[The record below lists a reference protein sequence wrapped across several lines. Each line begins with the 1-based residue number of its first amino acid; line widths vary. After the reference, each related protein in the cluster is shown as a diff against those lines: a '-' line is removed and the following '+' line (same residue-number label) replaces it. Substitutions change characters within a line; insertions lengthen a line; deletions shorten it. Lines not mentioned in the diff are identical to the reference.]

1 MIEFIK
7 SIDLTLLDLINGAG
21 RPFLDSIMIF
31 LSAKFVWIPLY
42 LYLIFLLYAQYGKR
56 FWIPLLFIVISLTLS
71 DQFTSS
77 FMKPY
82 FQRLRPCLDQSLA
95 IVVEIV
101 KGCGGK
107 YGFASSHAANT
118 MGLAV
123 FYLMLLKTK
132 KKILAYA
139 IFTWALMVGYSRA
152 YLGVHYPGDVIVGFL
167 VGGFFGYLCY
177 QLHSLVIKKLGNSLT

>member
-7 SIDLTLLDLINGAG
+7 SIDLILLDLINGTG
-21 RPFLDSIMIF
+21 RPILDPIMIF

-56 FWIPLLFIVISLTLS
+56 FWIPLLFILISLILS

-95 IVVEIV
+95 IVVEVV

-123 FYLMLLKTK
+123 FYLMLLKK
-132 KKILAYA
+132 KKEILAYA
-139 IFTWALMVGYSRA
+139 IFNWALMVGYSRA

-177 QLHSLVIKKLGNSLT
+177 QLHILVIKKLGNFLT

>member
-21 RPFLDSIMIF
+21 RPFLDPIMIF

-95 IVVEIV
+95 IVVEVV

-123 FYLMLLKTK
+123 FYLMLLKK
-132 KKILAYA
+132 KKEILAYA
-139 IFTWALMVGYSRA
+139 IFNWALMVGYSRA

-177 QLHSLVIKKLGNSLT
+177 QLHILVIKKLGNFLT

>member
-7 SIDLTLLDLINGAG
+7 SLDLLLLDLINGTG
-21 RPFLDSIMIF
+21 RPYLDPIMIF
-31 LSAKFVWIPLY
+31 LSGKFVWIPLY

-56 FWIPLLFIVISLTLS
+56 FWVPLLFILISLTLS

-82 FQRLRPCLDQSLA
+82 FQRLRPCLDAHLT
-95 IVVEIV
+95 IVVEVV

-123 FYLMLLKTK
+123 FYLMFFKNK

-139 IFTWALMVGYSRA
+139 IFTWALLVGYSRA

-167 VGGFFGYLCY
+167 IGSFFGYLCY
-177 QLHSLVIKKLGNSLT
+177 QLHHIMLKKLGYSIA

>member
-7 SIDLTLLDLINGAG
+7 SIDLILLDLINGTG
-21 RPFLDSIMIF
+21 RPFLDPIMIF
-31 LSAKFVWIPLY
+31 LSGKFVWIPLY

-56 FWIPLLFIVISLTLS
+56 FWIPLLFILISLTLS

-82 FQRLRPCLDQSLA
+82 FQRLRPCLDQSLT
-95 IVVEIV
+95 IVVEVV

-118 MGLAV
+118 MGLAI
-123 FYLMLLKTK
+123 FYLMLLKKK

-152 YLGVHYPGDVIVGFL
+152 YLGVHYPGDVMVGFL
-167 VGGFFGYLCY
+167 VGGFFGYLCH
-177 QLHSLVIKKLGNSLT
+177 QLHNLVLKKLGYSLT

>member
-21 RPFLDSIMIF
+21 RPFLDPIMIF

-101 KGCGGK
+101 KDCGGK

>member
-21 RPFLDSIMIF
+21 RPFLDPIMIF

-42 LYLIFLLYAQYGKR
+42 LYLVFLLYAQYGKR
-56 FWIPLLFIVISLTLS
+56 FWIPLLFILISLTLS

-95 IVVEIV
+95 IVVEVV

-177 QLHSLVIKKLGNSLT
+177 QLHILVIKKLGNFLT

>member
-21 RPFLDSIMIF
+21 RPFLDPIMIF

>member
-7 SIDLTLLDLINGAG
+7 SIDLILLDLINGTG
-21 RPFLDSIMIF
+21 RPILDPIMIF

-56 FWIPLLFIVISLTLS
+56 FWIPLLFILISLILS

-95 IVVEIV
+95 IVVEVV

-123 FYLMLLKTK
+123 FYLMLLKK
-132 KKILAYA
+132 KKEILAYA
-139 IFTWALMVGYSRA
+139 IFNWALMVGYSRA

>member
-21 RPFLDSIMIF
+21 RPFLDPIMIF

-118 MGLAV
+118 MGLAI
-123 FYLMLLKTK
+123 FYIMLLKTK

>member
-7 SIDLTLLDLINGAG
+7 SIDLILLDLINGTG
-21 RPFLDSIMIF
+21 RPFLDPIMIF
-31 LSAKFVWIPLY
+31 LSGKFVWIPLY

-56 FWIPLLFIVISLTLS
+56 FWIPLLFILISLTMS

-82 FQRLRPCLDQSLA
+82 FQRLRPCLDQSLT
-95 IVVEIV
+95 IVVEVV

-123 FYLMLLKTK
+123 FYLMLLKEK

-152 YLGVHYPGDVIVGFL
+152 YLGVHYPGDVMVGFL
-167 VGGFFGYLCY
+167 VGGFFGYLFY
-177 QLHSLVIKKLGNSLT
+177 QLHRLVLKKLGYSLT

>member
-7 SIDLTLLDLINGAG
+7 SIDLLILDLINGTG
-21 RPFLDSIMIF
+21 RPFLDPIMIF
-31 LSAKFVWIPLY
+31 LSGKFVWIPLY
-42 LYLIFLLYAQYGKR
+42 LYLIFLLYEQYGKR
-56 FWIPLLFIVISLTLS
+56 FWIPLLFILISLTLS

-77 FMKPY
+77 FMKPF

-95 IVVEIV
+95 IVVEVV

-123 FYLMLLKTK
+123 FYLMLLKEK

-152 YLGVHYPGDVIVGFL
+152 YLGVHYPGDVMVGFL

-177 QLHSLVIKKLGNSLT
+177 QLHRLVLKKLGYSLT

>member
-7 SIDLTLLDLINGAG
+7 SIDLILLDLINGTG
-21 RPFLDSIMIF
+21 RPFLDPIMIF
-31 LSAKFVWIPLY
+31 LSGKFVWIPLY

-56 FWIPLLFIVISLTLS
+56 FWIPLLFILISLTMS

-82 FQRLRPCLDQSLA
+82 FQRLRPCLDESLTI
-95 IVVEIV
+95 IVEVV

-123 FYLMLLKTK
+123 FYLLLLKK
-132 KKILAYA
+132 KKMLGYA
-139 IFTWALMVGYSRA
+139 IFIWALLVGYSRA

-167 VGGFFGYLCY
+167 VGAFFGYLCY
-177 QLHSLVIKKLGNSLT
+177 QLHSLALKKLGYSLT

>member
-1 MIEFIK
+1 
-7 SIDLTLLDLINGAG
+7 
-21 RPFLDSIMIF
+21 MIF

>member
-7 SIDLTLLDLINGAG
+7 SIDLLLLDLINGTG
-21 RPFLDSIMIF
+21 RPFLDPIMIL
-31 LSAKFVWIPLY
+31 LSGKFVWIPIY
-42 LYLIFLLYAQYGKR
+42 LYLIFLLYDQYGKR
-56 FWIPLLFIVISLTLS
+56 FWVPLLFILISLTLS

-82 FQRLRPCLDQSLA
+82 FQRLRPCLDESLTI
-95 IVVEIV
+95 IVEVV

-123 FYLMLLKTK
+123 FYLLLLKK
-132 KKILAYA
+132 KKMLGYA
-139 IFTWALMVGYSRA
+139 IFIWARLVGYSRA

-167 VGGFFGYLCY
+167 VGAFFGYLCY
-177 QLHSLVIKKLGNSLT
+177 QLHSLALKKLGYSLT

>member
-7 SIDLTLLDLINGAG
+7 SIDIMLLDLINGTG
-21 RPFLDSIMIF
+21 RPFLDPIMIF
-31 LSAKFVWIPLY
+31 LSGKFVWIPLY
-42 LYLIFLLYAQYGKR
+42 LYLIFLLYEKYGKR
-56 FWIPLLFIVISLTLS
+56 FWVPLLFILISLTLS

-82 FQRLRPCLDQSLA
+82 FQRLRPCLDENLR
-95 IVVEIV
+95 IVIEVV

-118 MGLAV
+118 MGLSV
-123 FYLMLLKTK
+123 FYLMILKK
-132 KKILAYA
+132 KKILCYA
-139 IFTWALMVGYSRA
+139 IFTWSLLVGYSRT

-167 VGGFFGYLCY
+167 VGAFFGYFCY
-177 QLHSLVIKKLGNSLT
+177 QLNRFVFNRLGYFIT

>member
-7 SIDLTLLDLINGAG
+7 SIDLILLDLINGTG
-21 RPFLDSIMIF
+21 RPILDPIMIF

-56 FWIPLLFIVISLTLS
+56 FWIPLLFILISLILS

-95 IVVEIV
+95 IVVEVV

-123 FYLMLLKTK
+123 FYLMLLKEK

-177 QLHSLVIKKLGNSLT
+177 QLHILVIKKLGNFLT

>member
-7 SIDLTLLDLINGAG
+7 SIDLILLDLINGAG
-21 RPFLDSIMIF
+21 RPFLDPIMIF

-42 LYLIFLLYAQYGKR
+42 LYLTFLLYAQYGKR

-95 IVVEIV
+95 IVVEVV

>member
-7 SIDLTLLDLINGAG
+7 SIDLILLDLINGTG
-21 RPFLDSIMIF
+21 RPFLDPIMIF
-31 LSAKFVWIPLY
+31 LSGKFVWIPLY

-56 FWIPLLFIVISLTLS
+56 FWIPLLFILISLTLS

-82 FQRLRPCLDQSLA
+82 FQRLRPCLDQSLT
-95 IVVEIV
+95 IVVEVV

-118 MGLAV
+118 MGLAI
-123 FYLMLLKTK
+123 FYLMLLKKK

-152 YLGVHYPGDVIVGFL
+152 YLGVHYPGDVMVGFL

-177 QLHSLVIKKLGNSLT
+177 RLHSLVLKKLGYSLT